1 MTCLSKLRLFLK
13 ITPSSFALDI
23 CSIPQSA
30 EGARKCFKLG
40 RWKTI
45 SWVLEILIIILLMVV
60 IVRECWVVHRTSAV
74 SHSSPNVGV
83 SGEQY
88 PRRRARSITE
98 LMRRRSDASV
108 VKRRHAMATYV
119 RQTSDTARA
128 VYRRAAE
135 PQCSVR
141 GSATLAARNLSVRST
156 SRVAERAE
164 WQRSRLQWPRPASSR
179 CGSARFLAVLPVQ
192 DQS

>member
-60 IVRECWVVHRTSAV
+60 IVRECWVVHRPRCRTVHQTSVYPA
-74 SHSSPNVGV
+74 SSIQGA
-83 SGEQY
+83 G
-88 PRRRARSITE
+88 RARSITE
-98 LMRRRSDASV
+98 SMHWRSDASV
-108 VKRRHAMATYV
+108 VKRRWRPMYV
-119 RQTSDTARA
+119 RRATALERYIDVLQSPVA
-128 VYRRAAE
+128 S
-135 PQCSVR
+135 PR
-141 GSATLAARNLSVRST
+141 GGLGWTC
-156 SRVAERAE
+156 
-164 WQRSRLQWPRPASSR
+164 PPHF
-179 CGSARFLAVLPVQ
+179 C
-192 DQS
+192 